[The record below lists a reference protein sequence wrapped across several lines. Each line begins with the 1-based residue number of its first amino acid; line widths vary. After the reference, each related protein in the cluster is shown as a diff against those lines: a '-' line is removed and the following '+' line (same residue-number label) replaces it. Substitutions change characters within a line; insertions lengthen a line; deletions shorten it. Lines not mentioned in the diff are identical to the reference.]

1 MFCGV
6 VYGLGHTIA
15 RLFGSEQARQ
25 RAVKGA
31 RRNLLRWE
39 LQSTHSHQNKKHPP
53 NGGCFYFAFL
63 FADLAKKY
71 DNGARKC
78 EYEI

>member
-1 MFCGV
+1 MR
-6 VYGLGHTIA
+6 TT
-15 RLFGSEQARQ
+15 GSTMSRFDKQ
-25 RAVKGA
+25 RAVKSLGMPHS
-31 RRNLLRWE
+31 RRDNACEGIHPLPP
-39 LQSTHSHQNKKHPP
+39 KYKHPP
-53 NGGCFYFAFL
+53 NGGCLYFAFL